1 MPVIQA
7 ENLNNELLNKIYEL
21 EKRIE
26 RNENKKKFNYNKI
39 KYFII
44 NNKYTIINVLLFILN
59 LYFIYKNI
67 FHNDIFNVRLTTA
80 VQPSNCDNTEY
91 FDYYLY
97 NSRMIGQIKHT
108 EKGSIV
114 GVCTY
119 SINGADYF
127 LWENN

>member
-67 FHNDIFNVRLTTA
+67 FHNDILNIY
-80 VQPSNCDNTEY
+80 E
-91 FDYYLY
+91 
-97 NSRMIGQIKHT
+97 KHT
-108 EKGSIV
+108 QGVMHLDEYNTFINKQMVQSRIIGTCSYKGL
-114 GVCTY
+114 T
-119 SINGADYF
+119 YF
-127 LWENN
+127 LWQKE